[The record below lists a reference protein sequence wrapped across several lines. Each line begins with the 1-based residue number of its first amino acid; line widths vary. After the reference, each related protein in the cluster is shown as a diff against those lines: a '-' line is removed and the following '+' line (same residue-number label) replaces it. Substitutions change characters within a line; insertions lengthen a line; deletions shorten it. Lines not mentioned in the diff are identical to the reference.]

1 MNRSRSGHG
10 KKPGLRGYS
19 RLAIL
24 AGLVAF
30 AMGISPA
37 SGADWPTHRGDNA
50 RSGVS
55 AERIGPNL
63 SLHWTV
69 KPTHPPK
76 PAWPRPSEERHR
88 MAFDR
93 AYYTTAAKGLVYFG
107 SSVDNT
113 IAALDA
119 VTGETRWAFYTG
131 GPVRFAPS
139 IWQDRVY
146 AGSDDGYVYCLGAT
160 DGKLVWKHRP
170 GPSDTKIIGNGRM
183 ISVWPIRTSVLVED
197 GVVYFAAG
205 VFPYEGIYV
214 CAVKADDGSVV
225 WKNDTFGDKAHEL
238 TFGGITPQ
246 GYLIASDKHLY
257 VPAGR
262 AMPVAFDRKTGQFRY
277 VCNAGGK
284 TGGSWALVSH
294 GELIA
299 GVDHSGTPAKIA
311 YEERT
316 GKRKGDAFAWFPGID
331 MVVSPEA
338 TYILTEKGVYAIDRA
353 KYIEAGKGIQ
363 ARAKERKRRE
373 GAVASLR
380 KQLAKAD
387 AKKRKALEKRID
399 QETKALGAL
408 AEADRKARHA
418 VYRWHHVGKDLCSLV
433 QSGDVVYVGGDGV
446 VTALDAGDGNV
457 LWRGATDGRAEGLT
471 LANGRL
477 CVSTG
482 RGTIHCFASAS
493 APKPRLHQRSIS
505 PSPYA
510 KDKLTDVYQAAARR
524 IIRETGVTKG
534 YCLVLGCGEGR
545 LAYELARQT
554 ELKLIGLER
563 DLEKVQQ
570 ARKHL
575 DAAGMLGTRIVV
587 EPWDLS
593 MLPDYFANL
602 IVSEEMLTAG
612 NMSFPPREMYRVL
625 RPFGGAVYFGRPK
638 ALLDPAGQV
647 ESKLLT
653 DYLKT
658 AGISKPTLSQEDG
671 FWVRAVRGGLKG
683 AGGWRQLYG
692 GSHNTA
698 CSDDQLVNAP
708 FGVLWFGEPGPES
721 MVERHARAEAPV
733 AINGRFFI
741 QGEEVITGVDAYNGT
756 VLWQRP
762 IAGAVRVRV
771 DVDGGNL
778 AVNKDALFVAAED
791 KCHRLDPAT
800 GKPVRVYDLPPS
812 PQAEPRRWGY
822 VACTDK
828 TLFGSAATPLP
839 NEYGAIWKAL
849 VKDGMWKPIDEIP
862 PRYVPALMRYKAQ
875 YPVPDR
881 LARADMQ
888 RAGTLWRTI
897 ASFPHWGSQSSP
909 KGAVTSSMMLSDSVF
924 AVDPA
929 TGKHRWV
936 YRGKA
941 IPHIAITIADGTVYL
956 IENELTAEQKAAAR
970 SEKQAL
976 IKRGVHEMGD
986 EAKLGKGIEDIRLVV
1001 ALDAATGKR
1010 KWAKPIDLTGC
1021 GGDKLGAAYRDGLL
1035 VFFGHF
1041 SNHDVRL
1048 FGGNRLRWRRI
1059 TVLDTHSQDVYWSRP
1074 LNYLRRPLIV
1084 GDTIIIE
1091 PRGCELRTGQIKMRP
1106 HPISGEPVP
1115 WEFLRPGHSCGIT
1128 SAAPNCI
1135 FYRSYCS
1142 AIYDM
1147 KSDKGL
1153 TLFGGIRPGCWLNL
1167 IAANGLLT
1175 MPEASSGCTCSFPLK
1190 CTVALKPRDSREH
1203 QPWRVFITHGPK
1215 TPVRH
1220 LGINFGAPGDQ
1231 KDASGKMWFGYPR
1244 PRAWYGVK
1252 LALYPRI
1259 LNGMGYF
1266 CQDHR
1271 AARIEGADRPWLF
1284 TSGCLGLVKFDLP
1297 LVDDAWSVGV
1307 GRYALRLGFAAPRG
1321 DKTGQRVF
1329 DIKLQDKVVLKGF
1342 DIVKAAGGPDRAVV
1356 KVFNGVEV
1364 AGNLKVELIP
1374 KAPKPTAAQ
1383 APVINY
1389 IEAVA
1394 EDVAQLVARTPK
1406 AAKSIPEDQAKP
1418 LLNAAK
1424 AKLDGKDR
1432 AGALRAYHEVFD
1444 GASSLPLKVAA
1455 LAGMA
1460 AIGSPESLGRIAGY
1474 CKDVAPILRNYQDVP
1489 VELHSAATG
1498 VYTAIASNIASD
1510 DKPKALRM
1518 LRQAMEWTR
1527 SLDARQRVVGG
1538 FDGLGVQIDAEAAK
1552 QGYVTRWHLVGPFPW
1567 DTKTNTLDKTFV
1579 GEPTVDLGRTYKVG
1593 TRTVKWQPFT
1603 SEAPKVRIA
1612 AAYGTPDGAAAY
1624 AYAQVVLDR
1633 DENLLL
1639 KIGSDRQFNCWFNG
1653 DEAVRCEEDR
1663 DWRADQNVAEV
1674 RGKRGVNT
1682 ILLKAANLRRDWAYS
1697 ARLTDRKNKVV
1708 KFTLR

>member
-1 MNRSRSGHG
+1 
-10 KKPGLRGYS
+10 
-19 RLAIL
+19 
-24 AGLVAF
+24 V
-30 AMGISPA
+30 
-37 SGADWPTHRGDNA
+37 SGADWPTHRGNNA

-55 AERIGPNL
+55 AERIGPTL

-69 KPTHPPK
+69 KPMHPPK

-93 AYYTTAAKGLVYFG
+93 AYYTTSAKGVVYFG

-113 IAALDA
+113 VTALDA
-119 VTGETRWAFYTG
+119 ATGKTRWAFHTG

-146 AGSDDGYVYCLGAT
+146 AGSDDGYVYCLSAT

-170 GPSDTKIIGNGRM
+170 GPSDEKIIGNGRM

-225 WKNDTFGDKAHEL
+225 WKNGTFGDKAHEL

-246 GYLIASDKHLY
+246 GYLTASKRNLY

-277 VCNAGGK
+277 ICSAGGK

-299 GVDHSGTPAKIA
+299 GVDHSGTPAKVA

-338 TYILTEKGVYAIDRA
+338 TYILTEEGVYAIDRA
-353 KYIEAGKGIQ
+353 KYLAAGKARQ
-363 ARAKERKRRE
+363 ARAKDKKRRE
-373 GAVASLR
+373 GTVASLR
-380 KQLAKAD
+380 KQLRKAD

-399 QETKALGAL
+399 QEAKALSAL
-408 AEADRKARHA
+408 AEADQKARDA
-418 VYRWHHVGKDLCSLV
+418 VYRWHHVGKNLCSLV
-433 QSGDVVYVGGDGV
+433 LSGDVVFVGGDGV
-446 VTALDAGDGNV
+446 ATALDAGDGKV
-457 LWRGATDGRAEGLT
+457 LWRGAVDGRGEGLAP
-471 LANGRL
+471 ANGRL
-477 CVSTG
+477 CVSTD

-493 APKPRLHQRSIS
+493 APKPEVHQRSINAM
-505 PSPYA
+505 PYP
-510 KDKLTDVYQAAARR
+510 KDKLTGVYEAAVRR
-524 IIRETGVTKG
+524 IVKETGVKKG

-563 DLEKVQQ
+563 DPKKVAH
-570 ARKHL
+570 ARKRL
-575 DAAGMLGTRIVV
+575 DATGMLGTRIVV
-587 EPWDLS
+587 EPWALS
-593 MLPDYFANL
+593 TLPDYFANL
-602 IVSEEMLTAG
+602 IVSEEMLSVG
-612 NMSFPPREMYRVL
+612 KMSFPPREMYRVL

-638 ALLDPAGQV
+638 ALLGPAEQV
-647 ESKLLT
+647 ESELLA
-653 DYLKT
+653 DYLKK
-658 AGISKPTLSQEDG
+658 AGMGKPTVSREDG
-671 FWVRAVRGGLKG
+671 FWSRAIRGKLKG

-692 GSHNTA
+692 GPHNTA
-698 CSDDQLVNAP
+698 CSDDQLASAP

-733 AINGRFFI
+733 AINGRLFV
-741 QGEEVITGVDAYNGT
+741 QGEEVVTGVDAYNGT
-756 VLWQRP
+756 VLWKRQIP
-762 IAGAVRVRV
+762 GAVRVRV

-778 AVNKDALFVAAED
+778 AANENALFVAAED
-791 KCHRLDPAT
+791 KCHHLDPAT
-800 GKPVRVYDLPPS
+800 GKTVRVYDLPPS
-812 PQAEPRRWGY
+812 PRGEPRRWGY

-828 TLFGSAATPLP
+828 TLFGSAATPLQ

-849 VKDGMWKPIDEIP
+849 VEDGAWKPIDEIP
-862 PRYVPALMRYKAQ
+862 PQYVQALMRCKAQ
-875 YPVPDR
+875 YPVPNR
-881 LARADMQ
+881 LARAGLQ
-888 RAGTLWRTI
+888 RAGMLWRLI
-897 ASFPHWGSQSSP
+897 ARYPHWGNQPSP
-909 KGAVTSSMMLSDSVF
+909 KGALTDKMMLSDSVF
-924 AVDPA
+924 ALDPA

-936 YRGKA
+936 YRGKG
-941 IPHIAITIADGTVYL
+941 IPHITITIADGTVYL

-970 SEKQAL
+970 TEKHAL
-976 IKRGVHEMGD
+976 IKKGVHEVGD

-1001 ALDAATGKR
+1001 ALDAATGKQ

-1041 SNHDVRL
+1041 SNHDSRQ
-1048 FGGNRLRWRRI
+1048 FSTNGLRWRRI
-1059 TVLDTHSQDVYWSRP
+1059 TALDTTSQNVYWSKP

-1091 PRGCELRTGQIKMRP
+1091 PRACELRTGEIKMRS

-1135 FYRSYCS
+1135 FYRSYCG

-1147 KSDKGL
+1147 KSDWGL

-1190 CTVALKPRDSREH
+1190 CTVVLKPRDRQQY
-1203 QPWRVFITHGPK
+1203 QPWRMFIAHGPK

-1220 LGINFGAPGDQ
+1220 LGVNFGAPGDQ
-1231 KDASGKMWFGYPR
+1231 KDEAGRMWFGYPR

-1252 LALYPRI
+1252 LALYPQI
-1259 LNGMGYF
+1259 LDGMGYF
-1266 CQDHR
+1266 CRDHR
-1271 AARIEGADRPWLF
+1271 GASIEGTDRPWLF

-1297 LVDDAWSVGV
+1297 LVDDVWSEGA
-1307 GRYALRLGFAAPRG
+1307 GRYTLRLGFAAPRG
-1321 DKTGQRVF
+1321 DKASQRVF
-1329 DIKLQDKVVLKGF
+1329 DVKLQDKMVLKDF
-1342 DIVKAAGGPDRAVV
+1342 DIVKAAGGSDRAVV
-1356 KVFNGVEV
+1356 KVLNGVEV

-1394 EDVAQLVARTPK
+1394 EDVAQQVARTPK
-1406 AAKSIPEDQAKP
+1406 TDKSLPEGQAKS

-1424 AKLDGKDR
+1424 TKLGQKDL
-1432 AGALRAYHEVFD
+1432 AGALRVYHEVFD
-1444 GASSLPLKVAA
+1444 GASSVPMRVAA
-1455 LAGMA
+1455 LEGMG
-1460 AIGSPESLGRIAGY
+1460 AIGSPKSLGRIASY
-1474 CKDVAPILRNYQDVP
+1474 CKNVAPILRDYQDVP
-1489 VELHSAATG
+1489 AELHSAATD
-1498 VYTAIASNIASD
+1498 VYTAIASNVASD
-1510 DKPKALRM
+1510 DRPKALRM
-1518 LRQAMEWTR
+1518 LRQAMKLTR
-1527 SLDARQRVVGG
+1527 SLAARQRTVGC
-1538 FDGLGVQIDAEAAK
+1538 FDRLGVQIDAEAAK
-1552 QGYVTRWHLVGPFPW
+1552 QGYVTRWHVVGPFKW
-1567 DTKTNTLDKTFV
+1567 DAKTNTLDKAFV
-1579 GEPTVDLGRTYKVG
+1579 GEPAVDLGRTHKVG
-1593 TRTVKWQPFT
+1593 TKTVKWQPFT
-1603 SEAPKVRIA
+1603 SEAPKVDLETL
-1612 AAYGTPDGAAAY
+1612 YGTPDGAAAY
-1624 AYAQVVLDR
+1624 ACAQVVLDK
-1633 DENLLL
+1633 DQDLLL
-1639 KIGSDRQFNCWFNG
+1639 KIGSGDRFKCWFNG
-1653 DEAVRCEEDR
+1653 EEAGRCEKDR
-1663 DWRADQNVAEV
+1663 DWRADQSVTEV
-1674 RGKRGVNT
+1674 RGKKGVNT
-1682 ILLKAANLRRDWAYS
+1682 ILLKVSNLRSDWAYS